1 MNVDDFRSQKMKQKV
16 MLRFAAMMLLMVSL
30 SASAKVSGL
39 PDFTSLVEKAG
50 PAVVNIRVTQF
61 GTRNPH
67 GSRRGN
73 GEDEGQGEGQP
84 EIPEFF
90 RRYFDVPNDPRNGR
104 PDRMG
109 AGSGFIY
116 ASDGYVLTNHH
127 VVDGA
132 DEIIVR
138 MADRREFVAEL
149 VGSDAASDIAV
160 LKINADEDLPFLVLG
175 ESESLK
181 AGEWVAAIGSPF
193 NFEQSVT
200 AGIVSAKGRT
210 NRAQQ
215 YVPFIQ
221 TDVAI
226 NRGNSGGPL
235 LNMEGEVIGINS
247 WILSS
252 SGGYIGL
259 SFSIPI
265 EVAASTARQLRETGK
280 VERGLLG
287 VIVGAVT
294 REMAEA
300 LELDRPVGA
309 LVNDV
314 TPDGAADRAG
324 IEPGDVILAFND
336 VDLETWNDLPPL
348 VGANPP
354 GTKATVKVS
363 REGKDKIFKVTLDAL
378 DAEETAATAEDEQ
391 ADDGSNTLGLAVE
404 SISSERRRELGD
416 PEGGVVITQVESDD
430 AWRAG
435 LRPGDVILMINRR
448 EVSNMEDF
456 NTLVAGVEPG
466 KAVALHVWRNGASSF
481 IAYTPREDD
490 KG

>member
-1 MNVDDFRSQKMKQKV
+1 MKQRIS
-16 MLRFAAMMLLMVSL
+16 LHFAALIFLLL
-30 SASAKVSGL
+30 SIPAVAEMSSL
-39 PDFTSLVEKAG
+39 PDFTKLVEIAG

-61 GTRNPH
+61 GTRKSK
-67 GSRRGN
+67 SRSSIQRGRQ
-73 GEDEGQGEGQP
+73 GGPQGQAQP

-90 RRYFDVPNDPRNGR
+90 KRYFNIPDNPGFDQ

-116 ASDGYVLTNHH
+116 TPDGYILTNHH
-127 VVDGA
+127 VVENA

-138 MADRREFVAEL
+138 MADRREFKAKL
-149 VGSDAASDIAV
+149 IGSDKASDIAV
-160 LKINADEDLPFLVLG
+160 LKIDADGDLPFLKMG
-175 ESESLK
+175 NSESVK
-181 AGEWVAAIGSPF
+181 PGQWVVAIGSPF

-210 NRAQQ
+210 NRVQQ
-215 YVPFIQ
+215 YIPFIQ

-235 LNMEGEVIGINS
+235 LNMKGEAIGINS

-265 EVAASTARQLRETGK
+265 EVAERTARQLRETGK

-287 VIVGAVT
+287 VVVGAVT

-300 LELDRPVGA
+300 LGLDRPVGA

-314 TPDGAADRAG
+314 SPGGSAARAG
-324 IEPGDVILAFND
+324 IQPGDVILTFNG
-336 VDLETWNDLPPL
+336 VPLETWSDLPPL

-354 GTKATVKVS
+354 GTKATVKVR
-363 REGKDKIFKVTLDAL
+363 REGKEKTFKVTLDAL
-378 DAEETAATAEDEQ
+378 NSENGEAVSANDGATKN
-391 ADDGSNTLGLAVE
+391 SNALGLAVE
-404 SISSERRRELGD
+404 SISSDRRRELGD
-416 PEGGVVITQVESDD
+416 PEGGVVISDVESDD

-435 LRPGDVILMINRR
+435 LRPGDVILMVNNRQ
-448 EVSNMEDF
+448 VGDMDDF
-456 NTLVAGVEPG
+456 DKLVGKLKPG
-466 KAVALHVWRNGASSF
+466 KAVALRIWRNGTSSF
-481 IAYTPREDD
+481 IAYTPREEDE
-490 KG
+490 K

>member
-1 MNVDDFRSQKMKQKV
+1 MRQGITVRIVALS
-16 MLRFAAMMLLMVSL
+16 MLFMSL
-30 SASAKVSGL
+30 PLAAKVSGL
-39 PDFTSLVEKAG
+39 PDFTELVEQTG

-61 GTRNPH
+61 GSRAPQANGPEGAQPGENH
-67 GSRRGN
+67 PEVPDFFKRYFNVPDGARRG
-73 GEDEGQGEGQP
+73 Q
-84 EIPEFF
+84 
-90 RRYFDVPNDPRNGR
+90 
-104 PDRMG
+104 PDRTG

-116 ASDGYVLTNHH
+116 TADGYILTNHH
-127 VVDGA
+127 VIADA

-138 MADRREFVAEL
+138 MADRHEFEAEL
-149 VGSDAASDIAV
+149 IGSDEASDIAV
-160 LKINADEDLPFLVLG
+160 LKIDADKKLPYLRLG
-175 ESESLK
+175 ESETLK

-235 LNMEGEVIGINS
+235 LNMEGEVVGINS

-336 VDLETWNDLPPL
+336 EPVETWNDLPPL

-354 GTKATVKVS
+354 GTEAKLLVS
-363 REGKDKIFKVTLDAL
+363 REGKEETFDVTLDAL
-378 DAEETAATAEDEQ
+378 DA
-391 ADDGSNTLGLAVE
+391 DDGETLADNQNAAQNSNVLGLIVD
-404 SISSERRRELGD
+404 SISSDRRRELGD
-416 PEGGVVITQVESDD
+416 PEGGVVITDIESDD

-435 LRPGDVILMINRR
+435 LRPGDVILMINNRG
-448 EVSNMEDF
+448 VDDMDGF
-456 NTLVAGVEPG
+456 AALVENIEPNR
-466 KAVALHVWRNGASSF
+466 AVALRIWRNGTANF
-481 IAYTPREDD
+481 IAYTPRAEDEE
-490 KG
+490 

>member
-1 MNVDDFRSQKMKQKV
+1 MIQRNRMQFLV
-16 MLRFAAMMLLMVSL
+16 LLMLFISL
-30 SASAKVSGL
+30 PLAARVSGL
-39 PDFTSLVEKAG
+39 PDFTELVEKAG

-61 GTRNPH
+61 GTRNQRTP
-67 GSRRGN
+67 
-73 GEDEGQGEGQP
+73 GEDDGQRGEQGDGHP

-90 RRYFDVPNDPRNGR
+90 RRYFDVPNDPRRGQ
-104 PDRMG
+104 PDRTG

-116 ASDGYVLTNHH
+116 ESDGYILTNHH
-127 VVDGA
+127 VIADA

-138 MADRREFVAEL
+138 MADRREFEAEL
-149 VGSDAASDIAV
+149 VGSDEASDIAV
-160 LKINADEDLPFLVLG
+160 LKIEAKEALPYLHLA
-175 ESESLK
+175 ESESVK
-181 AGEWVAAIGSPF
+181 AGQWVAAIGSPF

-210 NRAQQ
+210 NLAQQ

-235 LNMEGEVIGINS
+235 LNMDGEVIGINS

-259 SFSIPI
+259 SFSIPV
-265 EVAASTARQLRETGK
+265 EVAVSTARQLRETGK

-309 LVNDV
+309 LVNDI
-314 TPDGAADRAG
+314 TEDGAADRAG

-336 VDLETWNDLPPL
+336 AEVETWNDLPPL
-348 VGANPP
+348 VGSNPP
-354 GTKATVKVS
+354 GTKAKVRVS
-363 REGKDKIFKVTLDAL
+363 REGKERTFDVVLDAL
-378 DAEETAATAEDEQ
+378 DSDGGTSVAE
-391 ADDGSNTLGLAVE
+391 SNSEPQGGNVLGLVVE

-416 PEGGVVITQVESDD
+416 PEGGVLITDIESDD

-435 LRPGDVILMINRR
+435 LRPGDVILMINNRGID
-448 EVSNMEDF
+448 NLDDF
-456 NTLVAGVEPG
+456 ASLVENIEPER
-466 KAVALHVWRNGASSF
+466 AVALRVWRNGTANF
-481 IAYTPREDD
+481 LAYTPRVKDE
-490 KG
+490 G

>member
-1 MNVDDFRSQKMKQKV
+1 MMKQKV
-16 MLRFAAMMLLMVSL
+16 TLQFMVLLLLFLTLPV
-30 SASAKVSGL
+30 AAKVTGL
-39 PDFTSLVEKAG
+39 PDFTELVEKTG
-50 PAVVNIRVTQF
+50 PAVVNIQVTKF
-61 GTRNPH
+61 GTRGQDAAGPE
-67 GSRRGN
+67 GMPRG
-73 GEDEGQGEGQP
+73 EPGEGHP

-90 RRYFDVPNDPRNGR
+90 RRYFNVPDGPRGGE

-116 ASDGYVLTNHH
+116 DKEGYILTNHH
-127 VVDGA
+127 VIDGA
-132 DEIIVR
+132 DEIIIR
-138 MADRREFVAEL
+138 MADRREFEAEL
-149 VGSDAASDIAV
+149 IGSDESSDIAV
-160 LKINADEDLPFLVLG
+160 LKIETDKDLPFLRLG
-175 ESESLK
+175 ESESVK

-235 LNMEGEVIGINS
+235 LNMDGEVIGINS

-259 SFSIPI
+259 SFSIPV

-300 LELDRPVGA
+300 LGLDRPVGA

-314 TPDGAADRAG
+314 TEDGSADRAG
-324 IEPGDVILAFND
+324 IKPGDVILSFND
-336 VDLETWNDLPPL
+336 SPVETWNDLPPL

-354 GTKATVKVS
+354 GTKASVRVS
-363 REGKDKIFKVTLDAL
+363 REGKEKTFDVTLDAL
-378 DAEETAATAEDEQ
+378 DGESSTTLAED
-391 ADDGSNTLGLAVE
+391 GSTQKAENVLGLMVE
-404 SISSERRRELGD
+404 DINSDRRRELGD
-416 PEGGVVITQVESDD
+416 PEGGVVITEIESDD

-435 LRPGDVILMINRR
+435 LRPGDVVLMINNQS
-448 EVSNMEDF
+448 VEDMDGF
-456 NTLVAGVEPG
+456 AKLVEDIEPNR
-466 KAVALHVWRNGASSF
+466 AVALRIWRNGTASF
-481 IAYTPREDD
+481 IAYTPRD
-490 KG
+490 KDEG

>member
-1 MNVDDFRSQKMKQKV
+1 MKQRIT
-16 MLRFAAMMLLMVSL
+16 LRFAALLLLMLSL
-30 SASAKVSGL
+30 PLAAKMNGL
-39 PDFTSLVEKAG
+39 PDFTELVEKAG

-61 GTRNPH
+61 GTRQPRASAQN
-67 GSRRGN
+67 RGPGGAR
-73 GEDEGQGEGQP
+73 GENHPDVP
-84 EIPEFF
+84 DFF
-90 RRYFDVPNDPRNGR
+90 RRYFNVPNDPRNR
-104 PDRMG
+104 QPDRSG

-116 ASDGYVLTNHH
+116 EKDGYILTNHH
-127 VVDGA
+127 VIENA

-138 MADRREFVAEL
+138 LADRREFEAEL
-149 VGSDAASDIAV
+149 IGSDESSDIAV
-160 LKINADEDLPFLVLG
+160 LKINAEKDLPFLHLG
-175 ESESLK
+175 ESETLK
-181 AGEWVAAIGSPF
+181 VGEWVAAIGSPF

-200 AGIVSAKGRT
+200 AGIVSAKGRS

-235 LNMEGEVIGINS
+235 LNMDGEVVGINS

-265 EVAASTARQLRETGK
+265 EVAISTARQLRETGK

-287 VIVGAVT
+287 VIVGNVN

-300 LELDRPVGA
+300 LGLDRPVGA
-309 LVNDV
+309 LVNDI
-314 TPDGAADRAG
+314 TPDGSADRAG

-336 VDLETWNDLPPL
+336 TPVETWSDLPPL

-363 REGKDKIFKVTLDAL
+363 RDGKEKTFDVTLDAL
-378 DAEETAATAEDEQ
+378 DAGSGSAIAGAESESQ
-391 ADDGSNTLGLAVE
+391 SENALGLVVE
-404 SISSERRRELGD
+404 NISRDRRRELGD
-416 PEGGVVITQVESDD
+416 PEGGVVITDIESDD

-435 LRPGDVILMINRR
+435 LRSGDVILMINNRD
-448 EVSNMEDF
+448 VEDKDDF
-456 NTLVAGVEPG
+456 DTLVEKIEPG
-466 KAVALHVWRNGASSF
+466 RAVALRVWRNGTASF
-481 IAYTPREDD
+481 IAYTPRE
-490 KG
+490 KEEG

>member
-1 MNVDDFRSQKMKQKV
+1 MKTKFW
-16 MLRFAAMMLLMVSL
+16 LRVAVLMVFFASL
-30 SASAKVSGL
+30 PLSAKVTGL
-39 PDFTSLVEKAG
+39 PDFTELVEKAG

-61 GTRNPH
+61 GTRDPQASGQN
-67 GSRRGN
+67 GRSRDREEQN
-73 GEDEGQGEGQP
+73 QRD
-84 EIPEFF
+84 IPEFF
-90 RRYFDVPNDPRNGR
+90 RRYFEMPEDPRFGQ
-104 PDRMG
+104 PDRTG

-116 ASDGYVLTNHH
+116 AADGYILTNHH
-127 VVDGA
+127 VVAEA
-132 DEIIVR
+132 DEIIIR
-138 MADRREFVAEL
+138 MADRREYEATL
-149 VGSDAASDIAV
+149 VGSDEASDIAV
-160 LKINADEDLPFLVLG
+160 LKIDADEDLPFLSIG

-181 AGEWVAAIGSPF
+181 PGEWVAAIGSPF

-200 AGIVSAKGRT
+200 AGIVSAKGRS

-235 LNMEGEVIGINS
+235 LNMDGEVVGINS

-252 SGGYIGL
+252 NGGYIGL

-265 EVAASTARQLRETGK
+265 EVAASTARQLRTTGR

-287 VIVGAVT
+287 VMVGAVT

-314 TPDGAADRAG
+314 TPGGAADRAG
-324 IEPGDVILAFND
+324 IKPGDVILAFND
-336 VDLETWNDLPPL
+336 SALETWNDLPPL

-354 GTKATVKVS
+354 GTKASVRVS
-363 REGKDKIFKVTLDAL
+363 RDGRNEVFGVTLDAL
-378 DAEETAATAEDEQ
+378 NSELSEEL
-391 ADDGSNTLGLAVE
+391 ADLDNSSRNSNALGLVVDMIG
-404 SISSERRRELGD
+404 SDRRRELGD
-416 PEGGVVITQVESDD
+416 PEGGVVITDVESDD

-435 LRPGDVILMINRR
+435 LRPNDVILMINNRQV
-448 EVSNMEDF
+448 ENMDDF
-456 NTLVAGVEPG
+456 NTLVASTEPG
-466 KAVALHVWRNGASSF
+466 HAVALRVWRGGASSF
-481 IAYTPREDD
+481 IAYTPRELDE
-490 KG
+490 G

>member
-1 MNVDDFRSQKMKQKV
+1 MRQRITLQFT
-16 MLRFAAMMLLMVSL
+16 ALLMLFMSL
-30 SASAKVSGL
+30 PLAAKMSGL
-39 PDFTSLVEKAG
+39 PDFTELVEKAG

-61 GTRNPH
+61 GTRVPQAS
-67 GSRRGN
+67 GRN
-73 GEDEGQGEGQP
+73 GEQRGERGENHP

-90 RRYFDVPNDPRNGR
+90 RRYFNVPNDPRAPQ
-104 PDRMG
+104 PDRTG

-116 ASDGYVLTNHH
+116 TEDGYIMTNHH
-127 VVDGA
+127 VIADA
-132 DEIIVR
+132 DEIIIR
-138 MADRREFVAEL
+138 MADRREFEAEL
-149 VGSDAASDIAV
+149 IGSDESSDIAV
-160 LKINADEDLPFLVLG
+160 LKIEAKDDLPYLRLG
-175 ESESLK
+175 ESESVK

-265 EVAASTARQLRETGK
+265 EVAISTARQLRETGK

-309 LVNDV
+309 LVNDI
-314 TPDGAADRAG
+314 TPGGSADRAG

-336 VDLETWNDLPPL
+336 TPVETWNDLPPL
-348 VGANPP
+348 VGVNPP
-354 GTKATVKVS
+354 GTEATVKVS
-363 REGKDKIFKVTLDAL
+363 RQGKEKTFDVTLDAL
-378 DAEETAATAEDEQ
+378 DSESRTAN
-391 ADDGSNTLGLAVE
+391 ADNESESQSGNVLGLAVE
-404 SISSERRRELGD
+404 DISSERRNELGD
-416 PEGGVVITQVESDD
+416 PEGGVVITDIESDD
-430 AWRAG
+430 AWRVG
-435 LRPGDVILMINRR
+435 LRPGDVILMINNRDV
-448 EVSNMEDF
+448 ESLDDF
-456 NTLVAGVEPG
+456 NSLVEKIKPDR
-466 KAVALHVWRNGASSF
+466 AVALRVWRNGTANF
-481 IAYTPREDD
+481 IAYTPRDREAE
-490 KG
+490 

>member
-1 MNVDDFRSQKMKQKV
+1 MKQ
-16 MLRFAAMMLLMVSL
+16 RFTLTFAILLMLFL
-30 SASAKVSGL
+30 SMPASAKISGL
-39 PDFTSLVEKAG
+39 PDFTELVEIAG
-50 PAVVNIRVTQF
+50 PAVVNIRVTKF
-61 GTRNPH
+61 GTR
-67 GSRRGN
+67 GSRSPGDSGGQRGEQRGEP
-73 GEDEGQGEGQP
+73 GEDHP

-90 RRYFDVPNDPRNGR
+90 RRYFNVPNNPQNGE

-116 ASDGYVLTNHH
+116 DETGYILTNHH
-127 VVDGA
+127 VVAEA
-132 DEIIVR
+132 DEIIIR
-138 MADRREFVAEL
+138 MADRREFEAEL
-149 VGSDAASDIAV
+149 IGTDESSDIAV
-160 LKINADEDLPFLVLG
+160 LKIESDEKLPFLRLG
-175 ESESLK
+175 ESESVK
-181 AGEWVAAIGSPF
+181 AGQWVAAIGSPF

-259 SFSIPI
+259 SFSIPV
-265 EVAASTARQLRETGK
+265 EVAISTAKQLRETGK

-300 LELDRPVGA
+300 LGLDRPVGA

-314 TPDGAADRAG
+314 TADGSAERAG
-324 IEPGDVILAFND
+324 IKPGDVILAFND
-336 VDLETWNDLPPL
+336 APVETWNDLPPL

-354 GTKATVKVS
+354 GTEAKVKVS
-363 REGKDKIFKVTLDAL
+363 RDGKEEIFDVTLDAL
-378 DAEETAATAEDEQ
+378 DGEGGTLVSDNGGSQKAENA
-391 ADDGSNTLGLAVE
+391 LGLVVE
-404 SISSERRRELGD
+404 NINSDRRRELGD
-416 PEGGVVITQVESDD
+416 PEGGVVITEIESDD

-435 LRPGDVILMINRR
+435 LRPGDVILMIN
-448 EVSNMEDF
+448 NQDIEDLDSF
-456 NTLVAGVEPG
+456 ESLVEDIEANR
-466 KAVALHVWRNGASSF
+466 AVALRVWRNGTANF
-481 IAYTPREDD
+481 IAYTPRD
-490 KG
+490 KDEG